1 MPCPTLE
8 VQIKSFVPLPAW
20 CIGDVTLGTGQTD
33 SIFPG
38 TEMTRRSILLPWTT
52 FTVLLKEAPRN
63 NRTLEQGHEKGQ
75 GGWEVS
81 ASLWDLQC
89 SAASSH
95 SSVEAVL
102 SGWLEVDVRGFHL
115 FSLRVPYIFES
126 LSFGAHYLVVNV
138 SDQLLGGLS
147 GNQAMND

>member
-81 ASLWDLQC
+81 ASLWDLQR
-89 SAASSH
+89 SAASTTPQWKRYFLAGLRLMYVAFI
-95 SSVEAVL
+95 SSASGFRTSLNRSPLVL
-102 SGWLEVDVRGFHL
+102 TTWLSMYR
-115 FSLRVPYIFES
+115 I
-126 LSFGAHYLVVNV
+126 SFLGAC
-138 SDQLLGGLS
+138 
-147 GNQAMND
+147 QAIRQ

>member
-1 MPCPTLE
+1 MGGFR
-8 VQIKSFVPLPAW
+8 IPL
-20 CIGDVTLGTGQTD
+20 G
-33 SIFPG
+33 
-38 TEMTRRSILLPWTT
+38 
-52 FTVLLKEAPRN
+52 
-63 NRTLEQGHEKGQ
+63 
-75 GGWEVS
+75 
-81 ASLWDLQC
+81 
-89 SAASSH
+89 SAALSSLHH